1 MFPDKKIDNGFYITG
16 WICIIILVISSIIIK
31 IMGVNLL
38 MSIKPCAFSQL
49 FNLYCPGCGG
59 TRAFFALLR
68 GDILRSLY
76 YHPFDLYAIT
86 VCGWFMISQTIQ
98 RLSRDRIKIGMHFRP
113 IYLWL
118 ALGIILVNWI
128 VKNLFII
135 VGGIYL
141 LH

>member
-1 MFPDKKIDNGFYITG
+1 MFPDKKIDTGFYITG
-16 WICIIILVISSIIIK
+16 WICIIILAITSIIINA
-31 IMGVNLL
+31 MGVDLL
-38 MSIKPCAFSQL
+38 KSMQPCAFNQL
-49 FNLYCPGCGG
+49 LHLYCPGCGG
-59 TRAFFALLR
+59 TRAFFALLK

-76 YHPFDLYAIT
+76 YHPFDLYTIV